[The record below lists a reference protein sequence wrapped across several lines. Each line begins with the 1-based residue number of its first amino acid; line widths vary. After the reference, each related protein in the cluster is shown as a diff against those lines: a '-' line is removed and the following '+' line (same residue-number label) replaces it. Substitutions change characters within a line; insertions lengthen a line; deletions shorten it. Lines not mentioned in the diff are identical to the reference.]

1 MDVQTDLPV
10 MEFERALQGLE
21 RLTREET
28 VALVI
33 ARAALDDEPA
43 FAALTENLSLETFRI
58 VSARA
63 LVAASSHRTGGT
75 GCPRD
80 RSRCTRRRAGLRR
93 AHGEPEPR
101 DVPDRLGES
110 SGRGKFA
117 SPAYAVMAGP
127 GLPSR
132 QVRGGGGPS
141 SRKRSDTP
149 AAGGAWLPG
158 GPPGGG

>member
-63 LVAASSHRTGGT
+63 LVAAGSHRRPTLSWLAP
-75 GCPRD
+75 GCRAGKSAAEAARPVGNGA
-80 RSRCTRRRAGLRR
+80 TPLPRRAPASLGTHMRLSN
-93 AHGEPEPR
+93 AT
-101 DVPDRLGES
+101 DVPALPG
-110 SGRGKFA
+110 A
-117 SPAYAVMAGP
+117 PALPSTPVVSAPALPCLPAGP
-127 GLPSR
+127 AAPPAPGAPSC
-132 QVRGGGGPS
+132 VF
-141 SRKRSDTP
+141 
-149 AAGGAWLPG
+149 
-158 GPPGGG
+158 